1 MLTIITLIIIIKII
15 KNNKIKKAR
24 RSQMESIRLRTVYA
38 NAGAAANRN
47 YSRWNNQ
54 QRIRYNGANNL
65 SYAEREAHKRCVNT
79 LMYVHNRKF

>member
-1 MLTIITLIIIIKII
+1 MLTIITLLIVIKMI

-24 RSQMESIRLRTVYA
+24 RSQMESIRRRIIRN
-38 NAGAAANRN
+38 NAGAAANQGYHSWCR
-47 YSRWNNQ
+47 Q

-65 SYAEREAHKRCVNT
+65 SHDEREAHKRCVNT